1 MSKSTPI
8 QATES
13 GWLRAIAERSKV
25 DEGVIKSILQK
36 YHVQPQTTPPRA
48 KPLRFKSIRVAG
60 TRAESDRNG
69 AFDKT
74 WDKLGSGLFAVMSDR
89 NLRGKSSILNLL
101 YAAIRG
107 EFRGRVKADVW
118 KWLEIIDVTYEIDG
132 ILHRTELRKDAGEED
147 AAKAT
152 ARILRS
158 GGGVNWVPLYEGD
171 GGEGLKS
178 QTEQLMMGELNFPI
192 IYAYNSNTGVHS
204 HGWPLI
210 SSALFLSSSTAA
222 KALFGDVM
230 IDGIPLRLLQLFIGL
245 PWVSTYS
252 SALTAQ
258 KEVEVARS
266 SRPGQTALD
275 KELDKRLDTVERKL
289 KTAETNAAKV
299 DERAGKWAEL
309 SELDERMVALREEA
323 ESTRLTFAAA
333 DLSFKKVSESFD
345 DARRRVKQLEDER
358 SAGYSFRKLNPSCCP
373 ACEAS
378 YKDMVATVSTAGDG
392 STCLLCKNDVPQ
404 SANDFE
410 DDRIQLAK
418 DEVNT
423 LDTSLKIAR
432 AKHKA
437 AEKSSN
443 DAINELQKAKDR
455 VAELQQELVVKV
467 SHQEMEIIQLEAQA
481 AQLRDLMRAGTE
493 TAGADGATDEA
504 LNVLRAATDVSK
516 ELMVEKQSE
525 VLKQVAQS
533 VMELARKFGINNVT
547 EMQLDNGGRLKV
559 KQGGATEWFS
569 NLTMGERLRIKIAV
583 ALAAVKVARDRGHG
597 RHPGLMMI
605 DSPASEEV
613 VDKDFEAM
621 LDSVSSVASE
631 MGDVQIIIGT
641 TARPAVEAVVPIEHR
656 LHAIGDDYVF

>member
-1 MSKSTPI
+1 MSKSAPI
-8 QATES
+8 QPTEN
-13 GWLRAIAERSKV
+13 GWLYAITERSQV
-25 DEGVIKSILQK
+25 DEDIARSVLQK
-36 YHVQPQTTPPRA
+36 YNVRPQTTPPRA
-48 KPLRFKSIRVAG
+48 KSLRFKSIRVAG
-60 TRAESDRNG
+60 TRAESDCNG
-69 AFDKT
+69 PFDKT

-118 KWLEIIDVTYEIDG
+118 KWLEIVDVTYEIDG

-152 ARILRS
+152 ARISRS
-158 GGGVNWVPLYEGD
+158 SGELDWLPLYEGN

-192 IYAYNSNTGVHS
+192 IYAHNSNTGGHS

-210 SSALFLSSSTAA
+210 SSALFFSSSTAA

-258 KEVEVARS
+258 KEIEAARS
-266 SRPGQTALD
+266 SQSDQSALD
-275 KELDKRLDTVERKL
+275 KELANRLETVENKL
-289 KTAETNAAKV
+289 KTARTNTAKV
-299 DERAGKWAEL
+299 DERAGKRAEL
-309 SELDERMVALREEA
+309 SELDDRIVTLREEA
-323 ESTRLTFAAA
+323 EETRLAFAAA
-333 DLSFKKVSESFD
+333 DLSLQKVSESFD
-345 DARRRVKQLEDER
+345 DARRKVKQLEDEQ

-378 YKDMVATVSTAGDG
+378 YKNFAATANSVVDG
-392 STCLLCKNDVPQ
+392 GTCLLCKNDVPKG
-404 SANDFE
+404 ADDFE
-410 DDRIQLAK
+410 DDRIQLVK

-423 LDTSLKIAR
+423 LESSLKLAR
-432 AKHKA
+432 TTQKA
-437 AEKSSN
+437 AEKSAK
-443 DAINELQKAKDR
+443 DAIIELRKAKNR
-455 VAELQQELVVKV
+455 AAELQQELAVKLPD
-467 SHQEMEIIQLEAQA
+467 QELEIVQLEAQA
-481 AQLRDLMRAGTE
+481 AQLREIMSAGTE
-493 TAGADGATDEA
+493 AAGADGAVDEA
-504 LNVLRAATDVSK
+504 LTILRAATEVSK

-525 VLKQVAQS
+525 VLKQIAQS
-533 VMELARKFGINNVT
+533 VMELARKFGMLNVT
-547 EMQLDNGGRLKV
+547 EMQLDNGGRLKI

-569 NLTMGERLRIKIAV
+569 NLTMGERLRIKIAM

-613 VDKDFEAM
+613 VDKDFEEM
-621 LDSVSSVASE
+621 LNSVSSAASE

-641 TARPAVEAVVPIEHR
+641 TARPAVEAVVPVEHR
-656 LHAIGDDYVF
+656 LHAVGDDYVF